1 VQDAL
6 ADLCGCDIEVLDR
19 LLGER
24 LTAGAAVLEPGDG
37 LRHLLAHSTLAE
49 HIEQLVTVFV
59 VGHTLRFLA
68 VGEVQPSG
76 GTDVAASAPNIVLV
90 MSDQHRADMMGC
102 AGDTD
107 VLTPSLDGLAAQA
120 VRFSR
125 VSCQGPLCMPARASF
140 MTERYVRDHGVYTNW
155 AEIAPDSP
163 TYVWALREAGYHTA
177 LVGKAHLYRDE
188 VHTAGHVDQLANRL
202 RALGFA
208 EVRETGDKFGT
219 SMPNRY
225 TDHLRERGLL
235 DAYKQHIAD
244 RAYQGDNESGQNATK
259 RVPMWDATPMPIP
272 LDAYIDA
279 WHGAEA
285 ARWIEEHEGS
295 EPFFLFVGFPGP
307 HDPWDAP
314 REAVERYRDVEV
326 SMPKTTLRPTIEGT
340 GRYGALLN
348 SFLWLS
354 DTETMTED
362 AIRGMR
368 RAYSADI
375 SVIDDAVGGIMTA
388 LAARGLLDD
397 TWVIYTSDHGEMGG
411 NHGLM
416 SKCVLYEPAVRVP
429 LIVRPPAGCEPSV
442 VNALVE
448 HIDVPAS
455 LREIAG
461 APALA
466 RGEGRSLVG
475 YVDGKHPSPRHV
487 SVSENWGFAAFET
500 DRYKLIVDEDACA
513 PCQLFDRLEDPNEDT
528 DLLPDPDAAPVV
540 EELMDVH
547 VRPFLATSPARPHK
561 SIFTG

>member
-1 VQDAL
+1 
-6 ADLCGCDIEVLDR
+6 
-19 LLGER
+19 
-24 LTAGAAVLEPGDG
+24 
-37 LRHLLAHSTLAE
+37 
-49 HIEQLVTVFV
+49 VT
-59 VGHTLRFLA
+59 
-68 VGEVQPSG
+68 
-76 GTDVAASAPNIVLV
+76 ASAPNIVLV
-90 MSDQHRADMMGC
+90 MSDQHRGDMMGC
-102 AGDTD
+102 AGDSG
-107 VLTPSLDGLAAQA
+107 VLTPSLDDLAAQG

-155 AEIAPDSP
+155 AEIGPDSP

-188 VHTAGHVDQLANRL
+188 FHTARHVDDLAYRL
-202 RALGFA
+202 SALGFA
-208 EVRETGDKFGT
+208 EVHETGDKFGCST
-219 SMPNRY
+219 PNRY
-225 TDHLRERGLL
+225 TDHLSERGLL

-285 ARWIEEHEGS
+285 VRWIEQRGS
-295 EPFFLFVGFPGP
+295 AEPFFLFVGFPGP

-314 REAVERYRDVEV
+314 REAVERYRDVEI
-326 SMPKTTLRPTIEGT
+326 SMPHTTRRPTVDGT
-340 GRYGALLN
+340 GRYGGLLN

-354 DTETMTED
+354 DTETMTDD
-362 AIRGMR
+362 AILAMR

-375 SVIDDAVGGIMTA
+375 SVIDDAVGAIVAA

-429 LIVRPPAGCEPSV
+429 LIVRPPGGCEPRV
-442 VNALVE
+442 VDALVE
-448 HIDVPAS
+448 HMDVPAS
-455 LREIAG
+455 VREVAG
-461 APALA
+461 APAIA
-466 RGEGRSLVG
+466 DGEGRSLLG
-475 YVDGKHPSPRHV
+475 YLMGSDPGPRQV
-487 SVSENWGFAAFET
+487 TISENWGFAAFET
-500 DRYKLIVDEDACA
+500 DRYKLVVDEDACA
-513 PCQLFDRLEDPNEDT
+513 PCQLFDRVEDPNEDC
-528 DLLPDPDAAPVV
+528 DLLADPDSRSIV
-540 EELMDVH
+540 EELMDTY
-547 VRPFLATSPARPHK
+547 VRPFFATAPARPHR